1 MVYYVFSSEKLLINH
16 PLDSI
21 VDLRVCPLP
30 VRNWALQLARQPG
43 WPMEGSGGEAQAV
56 GAPASWLFQAV
67 SLPHRHQACLRDQ
80 GHRKRGSFPVFL
92 LFLCEPLF
100 RRATLPNGGRE
111 QSRFVWEWIGM
122 KEVWRIL
129 RWEWRGKVCSV
140 DNRRV
145 DENFE
150 MGWRGNVF
158 FC

>member
-100 RRATLPNGGRE
+100 RCATPLAIT
-111 QSRFVWEWIGM
+111 S
-122 KEVWRIL
+122 
-129 RWEWRGKVCSV
+129 CS
-140 DNRRV
+140 
-145 DENFE
+145 
-150 MGWRGNVF
+150 
-158 FC
+158 

>member
-30 VRNWALQLARQPG
+30 VRNWSLQLARQPG

-100 RRATLPNGGRE
+100 RRATSMDLIVSIIALKKKYIVLLL
-111 QSRFVWEWIGM
+111 QSTLCYVQDQQ
-122 KEVWRIL
+122 L
-129 RWEWRGKVCSV
+129 
-140 DNRRV
+140 
-145 DENFE
+145 
-150 MGWRGNVF
+150 
-158 FC
+158 